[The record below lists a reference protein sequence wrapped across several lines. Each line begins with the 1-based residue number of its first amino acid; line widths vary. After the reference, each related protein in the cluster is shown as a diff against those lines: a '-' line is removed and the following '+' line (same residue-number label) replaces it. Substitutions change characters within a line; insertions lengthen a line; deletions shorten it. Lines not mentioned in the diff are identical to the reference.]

1 MPWFGILC
9 AAACFSAGRAPYS
22 TCAIIDWHTEITGAL
37 QGYERTWHGADT
49 LNVSGIAK

>member
-1 MPWFGILC
+1 MQQLVFLLEEHH
-9 AAACFSAGRAPYS
+9 
-22 TCAIIDWHTEITGAL
+22 TCAIIDWHAEITGAL